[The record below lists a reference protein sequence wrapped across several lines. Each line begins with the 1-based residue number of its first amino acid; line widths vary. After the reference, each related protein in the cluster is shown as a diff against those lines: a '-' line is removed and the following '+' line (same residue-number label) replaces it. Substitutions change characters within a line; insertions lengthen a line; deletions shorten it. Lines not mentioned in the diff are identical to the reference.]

1 MLDADIANNIRIVYG
16 GSVNATNATELF
28 SMPDIDGRLVG
39 SASLN
44 PADFVAI
51 CQAAS
56 NAYR

>member
-1 MLDADIANNIRIVYG
+1 VLDADIANNIRIVYG

-44 PADFVAI
+44 TADFMAI
-51 CQAAS
+51 CQTDS
-56 NAYR
+56 